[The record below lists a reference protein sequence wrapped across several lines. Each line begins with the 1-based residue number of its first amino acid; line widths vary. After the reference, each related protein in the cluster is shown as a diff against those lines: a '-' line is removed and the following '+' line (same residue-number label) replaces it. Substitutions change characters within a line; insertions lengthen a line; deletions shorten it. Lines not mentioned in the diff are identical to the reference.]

1 MPTLPEFLSTCVTDR
16 AVNGEESIYCVLVSD
31 RYAIRLD
38 KFTIADP
45 RRL

>member
-1 MPTLPEFLSTCVTDR
+1 MPTLPEFLSTFTDR
-16 AVNGEESIYCVLVSD
+16 AVNGEESIYCVLMSD

-45 RRL
+45 RRP